1 MKRAQKKSHASLTYT
16 KACEHAAR
24 MDYWTVIDA
33 AALLFSE
40 IPPGLSG
47 RKLSAAKTHKV
58 ARLAHIISGAAC
70 VVNPESPV
78 GRFRVPPVEI
88 IEWAQKKWNSSGVPL
103 ELKAAVLGTVEEG
116 QKLEAYIKQ
125 STFRRERCRAIAALL
140 WSQEETK
147 HLTLED
153 MAKRTEFLQ
162 YGCQGMHYKHD
173 TIKEWIKEQN
183 PNRGPGRRPKPTK

>member
-1 MKRAQKKSHASLTYT
+1 MKRAQKKAHASLTYT
-16 KACEHAAR
+16 KACELAGL
-24 MDYWTVIDA
+24 MDYWTVEDA
-33 AALLFSE
+33 AALLLCE
-40 IPPGLSG
+40 IPPGLSR
-47 RKLSAAKTHKV
+47 RKLPTAKAHNV
-58 ARLAHIISGAAC
+58 ARLAHIISGATC
-70 VVNPESPV
+70 VVNPESSV

-88 IEWAQKKWNSSGVPL
+88 IEWAQKKWNSSGVPPV
-103 ELKAAVLGTVEEG
+103 LKAAVLGAVEEG

-162 YGCQGMHYKHD
+162 IGCQGTRYKHD

-183 PNRGPGRRPKPTK
+183 PNRGPGRRPKLTK